1 MRKSRIILAKTKA
14 DASGRMGNAN
24 VDFIYKQYDVAGV
37 EAYRN
42 IFKKTSIS
50 LRIHLIYQMRTL
62 AVCSQVRR

>member
-37 EAYRN
+37 EAY
-42 IFKKTSIS
+42 KK
-50 LRIHLIYQMRTL
+50 RIQKDIHKFTTLLIYQMRTL
-62 AVCSQVRR
+62 AVCS

>member
-37 EAYRN
+37 EAY
-42 IFKKTSIS
+42 K
-50 LRIHLIYQMRTL
+50 
-62 AVCSQVRR
+62 